1 MLSAKTPFCGRSIGW
16 SPDGPISALW
26 GGALDSLQARGIC
39 SKKEYGLSR
48 AGRTKTNMETKMKSK
63 ILSLAAVA
71 ALVAGGAAA
80 GTLDDVKAAGK
91 LKCGVSQGLP
101 GFSTPDDNG
110 RWTGL
115 DVDYCRALAAAVLG
129 DGEAVDFVS
138 LSAKDRFT
146 ALSSGEIDVLSRNT
160 TWTITRDTDL
170 GITFTGVSYYD
181 GQGMMVPKNLEI
193 TSALELDGATICTN
207 TGTTTELN
215 ITDYFKQHGMT
226 FELVALENSDEVI
239 AAYGAG
245 RCEVFTTDRSGVAAE
260 RLKLANPD
268 DHMVLPETISKEP
281 LGPSVRADDKQW
293 ELISRWVLNALIEA
307 EEYGITSENIEDMK
321 ASANPSVQRILG
333 VGDNDYGAPMG
344 LDSQWAT
351 RAIAAVGNYGQIYD
365 RNVGPDTP
373 LKLDRGVNN
382 LWNNGG
388 FMYAPPIR

>member
-1 MLSAKTPFCGRSIGW
+1 MTPKFYT
-16 SPDGPISALW
+16 LV
-26 GGALDSLQARGIC
+26 
-39 SKKEYGLSR
+39 
-48 AGRTKTNMETKMKSK
+48 
-63 ILSLAAVA
+63 AAA
-71 ALVAGGAAA
+71 ALVAGGASA

-101 GFSTPDDNG
+101 GFSTPDDSG
-110 RWTGL
+110 KWTGL
-115 DVDYCRALAAAVLG
+115 DVDYCRAVAATVL
-129 DGEAVDFVS
+129 DDAEAVEFVS

-146 ALSSGEIDVLSRNT
+146 ALSSGEIDILSRNT

-181 GQGMMVPKNLEI
+181 GQGMMVPASLGV
-193 TSALELDGATICTN
+193 TTALELDGATICTN

-215 ITDYFKQHGMT
+215 ITDYFTQHGMS

-245 RCEVFTTDRSGVAAE
+245 RCDVFTTDRSGVAAE
-260 RLKLANPD
+260 RLKLADPD
-268 DHMVLPETISKEP
+268 AHVVLPETISKEP

-293 ELISRWVLNALIEA
+293 ERVSKWVLNALIEA
-307 EEYGITSENIEDMK
+307 EEYGITSANVDEMMTSE
-321 ASANPSVQRILG
+321 NPSVQRILG
-333 VGDNDYGAPMG
+333 AGDNDYGAPLG
-344 LDSQWAT
+344 LTKDWAA
-351 RAIAAVGNYGQIYD
+351 RAIKAVGNYGEIYD

>member
-1 MLSAKTPFCGRSIGW
+1 M
-16 SPDGPISALW
+16 
-26 GGALDSLQARGIC
+26 DSLQARGIC
-39 SKKEYGLSR
+39 SKKEDGLSL
-48 AGRTKTNMETKMKSK
+48 AARTKTNMETKMKSK

-351 RAIAAVGNYGQIYD
+351 RAVAAVGNYGQIYD

-382 LWNNGG
+382 LWNKGG